1 MSQNISLTL
10 TLGGNGGQQL
20 TSLLQNI
27 TRQSS
32 QFNNNMSAA
41 SRTASSL
48 NSSLSSAARNM
59 QTLARGANSLSTAL
73 QRTGG
78 ITTQITTNLNN
89 ISLSRQTQQLA
100 QFNQQLQQTIQQAR
114 NLNSTLSN
122 LNMPNLPGGG
132 SGGSGGGGGM
142 GPDPGR
148 YRWLGRTGGMIA
160 AGAAGIYAAGRII
173 ADPIQQARDL
183 DIWARRQANT
193 TIGRDLNNPGYQADV
208 VARRIAMTKSL
219 VRDVVATSNAAGT
232 DLESGQAVYER
243 LIASGLYNA
252 NENDSPQ
259 EKARKAAMLKAD
271 ALLAAKGAYIT
282 GGDPGDT
289 SNIVIQA
296 RNRGYDPQRLLSAAM
311 VASQEGSFE
320 IANLGRYLPTMLAY
334 MGERK
339 ADPYGALAELLGASQ
354 VVAKVSGTPNE
365 AGVASYNLLKKLTDN
380 STQNHFGDFGIDL
393 GQELVKGALQ
403 KKSPLTVVRE
413 QTQRVWAMD
422 PSLQVMNKKL
432 ASTTDEEQ
440 RKRLQDS
447 IAQQQENITGKLFR
461 EMRSGRA
468 IRGILLNTGE
478 MNRIAQA
485 SNNPGQVF
493 AENSAVVTSS
503 ADAGFNAASNANAL
517 NQFNAFGGMAGE
529 LGKLGKTFADLSAQY
544 PALAAGLTAGAEAG
558 KAAGAGLM
566 AAAGSAWLFSRAAGT
581 AAGASAL
588 GGVAGAAGM
597 AIKGLGAL
605 AGALIAWEA
614 GKAAGNYINDNWLS
628 DDAKDV
634 IGAIATGVRG
644 LDPFT
649 EGGREARAALK
660 QRGDEQRQE
669 MQLKIDGRDV
679 KTSVETRQARDSRRG
694 GGAGQW

>member
-20 TSLLQNI
+20 TNLLQNI

-89 ISLSRQTQQLA
+89 ISLNRQTQQLA

-122 LNMPNLPGGG
+122 LNMPTLPGGG

-173 ADPIQQARDL
+173 ADPVQQARDL

-193 TIGRDLNNPGYQADV
+193 TIGRDLTNPGYQADV

-219 VRDVVATSNAAGT
+219 VRDVVQTANAAGT

-252 NENDSPQ
+252 NENDSAQ
-259 EKARKAAMLKAD
+259 EKARKAAMLKSD

-282 GGDPGDT
+282 GGDPADT

-296 RNRGYDPQRLLSAAM
+296 RNRGYDPQRLMSAAM
-311 VASQEGSFE
+311 VSSQEGSFE
-320 IANLGRYLPTMLAY
+320 IANFGRYLPTLLAY

-354 VVAKVSGTPNE
+354 VVAKVSGTPSE

-380 STQNHFGDFGIDL
+380 STQNHFGDYGIDL

-403 KKSPLTVVRE
+403 KKTPLTVVRE

-422 PSLQVMNKKL
+422 PSLQAMNAKL
-432 ASTTDEEQ
+432 AETTDPEK
-440 RKRLQDS
+440 RKTIQDA

-461 EMRSGRA
+461 ELRSGRA
-468 IRGILLNTGE
+468 IRGILLNTSE
-478 MNRIAQA
+478 MQRIAQA

-493 AENSAVVTSS
+493 DENSAVVTSS

-517 NQFNAFGGMAGE
+517 NQFNAFDGMAGKLGE
-529 LGKLGKTFADLSAQY
+529 LGKQFADLSSKY
-544 PALAAGLTAGAEAG
+544 PALAAGLTAGAQAG

-588 GGVAGAAGM
+588 GGVAGAAGA

-628 DDAKDV
+628 DDTKDV

-649 EGGREARAALK
+649 EGGQEARDALR
-660 QRGDEQRQE
+660 QRGKEQ
-669 MQLKIDGRDV
+669 MQLNIDGRDV
-679 KTSVETRQARDSRRG
+679 KASVETRQARDSRRG
-694 GGAGQW
+694 GGAGAGQW